1 MKKQFTL
8 IALSAALA
16 APAFANGFYVG
27 ADGGRT
33 RLEADDEFFGKTSR
47 YDNSWALTSGYQFN
61 DYFAAE
67 MSYRTL
73 SKRHQQMTVIYG
85 FPIWDPQLGL
95 TLGQESSVMS
105 IDHKLTAWEASAVG
119 SLPVSDKFALFGRV
133 GVVHVKGKST
143 IREGSV
149 TEVESDSKNR
159 VMLGLGARYELT
171 QNISLRSEY
180 IRYAKMDDVA
190 ISTLTFGADYRF

>member
-33 RLEADDEFFGKTSR
+33 RLEANDEYFGKTSR
-47 YDNSWALTSGYQFN
+47 YDNSWALTGGYQFN
-61 DYFAAE
+61 DHIAAE
-67 MSYRTL
+67 VSYRTL

-85 FPIWDPQLGL
+85 FPIWDPQFGV
-95 TLGQESSVMS
+95 TLGQESGVMS
-105 IDHKLTAWEASAVG
+105 IDQKLTAWQASVVG

-133 GVVHVKGKST
+133 GVGHVKGKTT
-143 IREGSV
+143 IREGSSV
-149 TEVESDSKNR
+149 EVESDSKNR
-159 VMLGLGARYELT
+159 AMLGLGVRYAVT
-171 QNISLRSEY
+171 QNIGLRSEY
-180 IRYAKMDDVA
+180 IRYAKMEDVA